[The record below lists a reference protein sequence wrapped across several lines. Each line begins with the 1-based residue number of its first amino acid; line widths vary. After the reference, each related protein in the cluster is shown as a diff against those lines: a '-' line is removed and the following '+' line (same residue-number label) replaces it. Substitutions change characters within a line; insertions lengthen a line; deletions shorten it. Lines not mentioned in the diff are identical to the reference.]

1 MQRSIGKCLAGG
13 WEHWWFL
20 LGGNKSYSHP
30 QMLETVKRGVEF
42 GRETLASVQWK
53 PADVAVFT
61 SFDEYATSAGA
72 HVQNL
77 RHDLKVNL
85 HAELLPRCGVA
96 FDSYVLEDIAD
107 PRLPDYKIY
116 FFPNA
121 ITVKPELRKRIKE
134 RVRCAGKTAI
144 WAFASGYSDG
154 NTNSVNLIH
163 DLTGLTV
170 AEHYPIPTG
179 RYSRV
184 FVAEN
189 DVTVDAEGWR
199 SICFP
204 IPDDASDLREA
215 FRSAGAH
222 VWLDS
227 DDTFMAGRDFIMIHA
242 SSDGEKKIMLPCV
255 CDVTEVFG
263 QSSSLKA
270 VKEITEHLKKGET
283 RVYRMSG
290 KGA

>member
-1 MQRSIGKCLAGG
+1 
-13 WEHWWFL
+13 
-20 LGGNKSYSHP
+20 
-30 QMLETVKRGVEF
+30 
-42 GRETLASVQWK
+42 
-53 PADVAVFT
+53 
-61 SFDEYATSAGA
+61 
-72 HVQNL
+72 
-77 RHDLKVNL
+77 VNL
-85 HAELLPRCGVA
+85 HAELLPRCGVT

-116 FFPNA
+116 FFSNA
-121 ITVKPELRKRIKE
+121 ITVKPELREKIKE
-134 RVRCAGKTAI
+134 RVRCAGNTAI

-154 NTNSVNLIH
+154 NTNSVDLIN
-163 DLTGLTV
+163 DLTGLKM
-170 AEHYPIPTG
+170 AEYYPVPTG

-227 DDTFMAGRDFIMIHA
+227 DDTFMAGREFIMIHA

-263 QSSSLKA
+263 QSLSLKA